1 MASVDIKLS
10 RMDRVYMPGQT
21 LKGIA
26 TVNTRG
32 TGSLQH
38 EGISLVAEGAA
49 SLQLSAKS
57 VGLFEAFY
65 SSIKPVQLLVYQQDL
80 QPSGKLKI

>member
-1 MASVDIKLS
+1 
-10 RMDRVYMPGQT
+10 MDRVYRPGERVGGVVQVH
-21 LKGIA
+21 G
-26 TVNTRG
+26 RG
-32 TGSLQH
+32 APLAH

-65 SSIKPVQLLVYQQDL
+65 STIKPVQLLSYTREL
-80 QPSGKLKI
+80 QPAGRLPDGGVDFEFEV